1 MTKEIFL
8 PKWAQT
14 GEKYGDSLTELVLS
28 ILTDHQVE
36 FTPTCADSP
45 CLPSPN
51 ETLRQ
56 GITTLLALVQ
66 ALDARVDALENP

>member
-14 GEKYGDSLTELVLS
+14 GEKHGDSLTQHVLG

-36 FTPTCADSP
+36 FTPTCEDSD
-45 CLPSPN
+45 CLPSPTA
-51 ETLRQ
+51 TLRQ
-56 GITTLLALVQ
+56 GITTLLALIE
-66 ALDARVDALENP
+66 ALELRVDALENP